1 MSGYR
6 LSGRGSEE
14 WHGQS
19 WIRLRGS
26 CGAVTL
32 LLPASANCCHFL
44 GPDRDL
50 NRPVRAPSR
59 NLENHQSRARH
70 SLATCQFLLLSLLAL
85 KPPTRGDPG
94 PSQDSQRKLPLPIQR
109 PFFRKIA
116 PTFLKKSEPKV
127 AEGQKS
133 LAV

>member
-1 MSGYR
+1 MRGCP
-6 LSGRGSEE
+6 LSARGSVRWLYRSGIPPREP
-14 WHGQS
+14 S
-19 WIRLRGS
+19 
-26 CGAVTL
+26 GASAL
-32 LLPASANCCHFL
+32 CLPVFANCCHFL

-50 NRPVRAPSR
+50 NCPVRAPSR